1 SCPTD
6 THGCDCQ
13 SITGTNPSVN
23 SGTAGVAFNETFTQT
38 GANGSVTWS
47 ESGALPSGIT
57 LNASTGVLSGTT
69 TQTGAFPIVVT
80 ATDSNGCSGSSRYTL
95 TINCQTI
102 TVTNPA
108 ANSGTAAVAFSATFT
123 ASRLLGTA

>member
-80 ATDSNGCSGSSRYTL
+80 ATDSNGCSGSSSHTL
-95 TINCQTI
+95 TIACQSI

-108 ANSGTAAVAFSATFT
+108 NAGGTAGQPFSATFP
-123 ASRLLGTA
+123 ASGILG